1 MPLASAGLVRTDRGE
16 EPRLTEQSC
25 HAATNYQQTPAQTD
39 VSVQLPE
46 TSAAVRTP
54 LSSLRGPA
62 ADRYRKPPATTTRLL
77 RQGGETEFEISHAN
91 EDHIGTTKMHGSSQP
106 AGFVATIWCC
116 MQHLSDTGS
125 KSVVTTGRIPSVSPR
140 AQTLNPDIIII
151 IIITINITTT
161 QALETG
167 R

>member
-25 HAATNYQQTPAQTD
+25 HAATNYQQTPAQTG

-106 AGFVATIWCC
+106 RDLLQRFGVACNISATLALSQWLRLEEY
-116 MQHLSDTGS
+116 HLSHHAH
-125 KSVVTTGRIPSVSPR
+125 KLLIP
-140 AQTLNPDIIII
+140 TLLLLLPLI
-151 IIITINITTT
+151 
-161 QALETG
+161 LLLLK